1 MTAIDKYTRLEALG
15 QWSES
20 PDLPPREVVV
30 SFENTTL
37 VLSDMNEN
45 PLCHWAMAATS
56 RLTLDGAK
64 AVYTPDTEG
73 FETLEI
79 NDAEMVEAIAQVSRA
94 AITIKSRTPWLR
106 WVFMAFLITGITAI
120 FYAAPSLLRD
130 QAVRM
135 TGPESARKLG
145 TDMVATLDA
154 DMCRGLKADAA
165 RELFQSR
172 AFPDG
177 GTSLVFVRN
186 QRPARA
192 FPGGVVVIGNAALQ
206 SMQSPDELA
215 EFSIALSAQSEATM
229 MQLFDASSP
238 RELFDYITSGK
249 LSEERLAQAAR
260 SISTGFEI
268 GDIGNYTPPDQPLLR
283 DQDWRTLQNICLE

>member
-15 QWSES
+15 QWRES

-30 SFENTTL
+30 SFENATL
-37 VLSDMNEN
+37 VLSDMDEN

-56 RLTLDGAK
+56 RLSLDGAK

-79 NDAEMVEAIAQVSRA
+79 NDAEMVEAIAQVSREVV
-94 AITIKSRTPWLR
+94 IIKRRTPWLR
-106 WVFMAFLITGITAI
+106 WIFALFLIAVIATIY
-120 FYAAPSLLRD
+120 YAAPSLLRD

-135 TGPESARKLG
+135 TAPESARKLG

-154 DMCRGLKADAA
+154 DICRGLNADAA
-165 RELFQSR
+165 RESFQSR

-177 GTSLVFVRN
+177 GTSLVFVRSH
-186 QRPARA
+186 RPANA
-192 FPGGVVVIGNAALQ
+192 FPGGVVVIGNATLQ
-206 SMQSPDELA
+206 AMQSPDELA
-215 EFSIALSAQSEATM
+215 ALAIALSAQSESTM
-229 MQLFDASSP
+229 VQLFNASSP
-238 RELFDYITSGK
+238 RELFDYITTGT

-260 SISTGFEI
+260 TTTTGFKI
-268 GDIGNYTPPDQPLLR
+268 DDIGNYTLPDQPLLR
-283 DQDWRTLQNICLE
+283 DQDWRALQNICLE

>member
-1 MTAIDKYTRLEALG
+1 MTAIEKYTRLEALG
-15 QWSES
+15 QWRES
-20 PDLPPREVVV
+20 PGLPPREVVV
-30 SFENTTL
+30 SFENATL

-56 RLTLDGAK
+56 RLSLDGSK

-94 AITIKSRTPWLR
+94 AITTKRQTPWLR
-106 WVFMAFLITGITAI
+106 WVFVAFLIAGIAAI

-130 QAVRM
+130 QALRM

-154 DMCRGLKADAA
+154 DICRGLDADAV
-165 RELFQSR
+165 RELFQFR
-172 AFPDG
+172 AFSDG

-192 FPGGVVVIGNAALQ
+192 FPGGVVVIGNATLQ
-206 SMQSPDELA
+206 AMQSPDELA
-215 EFSIALSAQSEATM
+215 ALSIALSAQSGATM
-229 MQLFDASSP
+229 VELFDASSP
-238 RELFDYITSGK
+238 RELFGYITSGK
-249 LSEERLAQAAR
+249 LSKERLAQAAR
-260 SISTGFEI
+260 TTTARFEI
-268 GDIGNYTPPDQPLLR
+268 DNIGTYPLPDQALLR
-283 DQDWRTLQNICLE
+283 DQDWDTLQNICLE

>member
-1 MTAIDKYTRLEALG
+1 MTAIEKYARLEALG
-15 QWSES
+15 QWRES

-30 SFENTTL
+30 SFENATL
-37 VLSDMNEN
+37 VLSDMDEK

-56 RLTLDGAK
+56 RLSLDGAK

-73 FETLEI
+73 FEILEI
-79 NDAEMVEAIAQVSRA
+79 DDAEMVEAIAQVSRA
-94 AITIKSRTPWLR
+94 AVPTKHRTPWLR
-106 WVFMAFLITGITAI
+106 WVFAVFFLAAIAVIYDITPT
-120 FYAAPSLLRD
+120 LLRD

-135 TGPESARKLG
+135 TAPESARKLG

-154 DMCRGLKADAA
+154 DICRGLNADAA

-177 GTSLVFVRN
+177 ATSLVFVRK

-192 FPGGVVVIGNAALQ
+192 FPGGVVVIGNATLQ
-206 SMQSPDELA
+206 DMQSPDELA
-215 EFSIALSAQSEATM
+215 AFALALSAQSEATTA
-229 MQLFDASSP
+229 QLFEASSP

-260 SISTGFEI
+260 AIPTEFKLD
-268 GDIGNYTPPDQPLLR
+268 DITPYASPDQPLLR
-283 DQDWRTLQNICLE
+283 DQDWAALQNICLE

>member
-15 QWSES
+15 QWRES

-30 SFENTTL
+30 SFENATL

-73 FETLEI
+73 FETLEV
-79 NDAEMVEAIAQVSRA
+79 NDDEMVEAIAQVSRA
-94 AITIKSRTPWLR
+94 ATTIKRRTPWLR
-106 WVFMAFLITGITAI
+106 WVFAAFLIAGIAAI
-120 FYAAPSLLRD
+120 SYAAPSLLRD

-154 DMCRGLKADAA
+154 DMCRGLNADAA

-172 AFPDG
+172 AFPDD
-177 GTSLVFVRN
+177 GTSLVFVRK

-192 FPGGVVVIGNAALQ
+192 FPGGVVVIGNTTLQ
-206 SMQSPDELA
+206 AMQSPDELA
-215 EFSIALSAQSEATM
+215 ALAIALSAQSEVTM
-229 MQLFDASSP
+229 VQLFDASSP
-238 RELFDYITSGK
+238 RELFDYITSGN

-260 SISTGFEI
+260 TTTTGFKI
-268 GDIGNYTPPDQPLLR
+268 DDIGNYTLPDQPLLR
-283 DQDWRTLQNICLE
+283 DQDWKSLQNICLE